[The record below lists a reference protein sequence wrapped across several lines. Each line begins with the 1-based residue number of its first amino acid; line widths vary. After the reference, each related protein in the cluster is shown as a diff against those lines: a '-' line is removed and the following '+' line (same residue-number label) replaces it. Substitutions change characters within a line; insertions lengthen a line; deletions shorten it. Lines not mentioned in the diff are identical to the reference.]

1 MNSIIKVIISSLF
14 VLLLL
19 AGCKKDFL
27 DRPPL
32 TEINA
37 ETFYQTPSD
46 LRLATAALYAGKI
59 WAEWNQNSY
68 LNIGDVLSGNMKID
82 YWGDSEQLNNFALTN
97 TNPIMTSNWFA
108 MYKIIAHANGTI
120 NAINSKTPATVPDS
134 SKNGALAEARFM
146 RGFAY
151 YNLALLW
158 GAVPIVTNTEDLI
171 TKPLL
176 HRIKTE
182 DVYKFATNDLLFAA
196 QHLKTRDDK
205 GRLTTWSA
213 QGMLSKVYLTRAGL
227 NQSSGMRDQALLD
240 SAKLYAGNVVKKSG
254 LNLLPDYADLFKVQ
268 FNDNEESLFALQWSP
283 VTSGWLEGNM
293 LLLNS
298 FDKAISPH
306 GVAGWTAILPTID
319 LFNQYAPQD
328 SFRRKATFML
338 KGDHYPELDAANGG
352 YTVTRDAILKKHII
366 GNEKDNNSP
375 TMTRESSPEHNSLL
389 RLADVYLIY
398 AEAILGNNAS
408 TSDADA
414 LLAVNKVRRRA
425 FFKDPEATEAEH
437 KEYDVTSLTMDMLIK
452 ERRIELAAEGQHWGD
467 MVRLSYYNS
476 PKAIALLGNGG
487 GSTAA
492 AKRVSFEYNK
502 DTRVAKPLDPNSAIL
517 EPTIGSF
524 TFPIPAAEVTAN
536 PLLLEAPVS
545 YY

>member
-1 MNSIIKVIISSLF
+1 MKSNIKVIISSLF
-14 VLLLL
+14 VLLLM

-32 TEINA
+32 TRINA
-37 ETFYQTPSD
+37 ETFYQTPED
-46 LRLATAALYAGKI
+46 LRLATAALYAGKH

-68 LNIGDVLSGNMKID
+68 LNIGDVLAGNFMIG
-82 YWGDSEQLNNFALTN
+82 YWGDSQQLNNFAVTN
-97 TNPIMTSNWFA
+97 TNPIMTANWSA
-108 MYKIIAHANGTI
+108 MYKLIAHTNATI
-120 NAINSKTPATVPDS
+120 NAINRKTPATVADS

-158 GAVPIVTNTEDLI
+158 GPVPIVTNTEDLI
-171 TKPLL
+171 KKPLL
-176 HRIKTE
+176 NRIKTE

-196 QHLKTRDDK
+196 QHLKIRDDK

-227 NQSSGMRDQALLD
+227 NQTGTRNQAFLD
-240 SAKLYAGNVVKKSG
+240 SAKFYAGNVIKKSG
-254 LNLLPDYADLFKVQ
+254 LKLLPNYADLFKTQ

-283 VTSGWLEGNM
+283 VTAGWQEGNM

-298 FDKAISPH
+298 FDKAISPR
-306 GVAGWTAILPTID
+306 GETGWTSMLPTID
-319 LFNQYAPQD
+319 LYKQYAPQD

-352 YTVTRDAILKKHII
+352 FKYMGESILKKHII

-375 TMTRESSPEHNSLL
+375 TMTRLSSPEHNSLL

-398 AEAILGNNAS
+398 AEAVLGNNTS
-408 TSDADA
+408 TSDPDA
-414 LLAVNKVRRRA
+414 LLYVNKVRRRA
-425 FFKDPEATEAEH
+425 FFKDPEGTELSSNA
-437 KEYDVTSLTMDMLIK
+437 YDVTSVNADMLIT
-452 ERRIELAAEGQHWGD
+452 ERRVELAAEGQLWGD

-476 PKAIALLGNGG
+476 PKAIQLLGNGG

-492 AKRVSFEYNK
+492 SKRVSFKYNK
-502 DTRVAKPLDPNSAIL
+502 DTRVATPEDPNGAIL

-524 TFPIPAAEVTAN
+524 TFPIPATEVTAN
-536 PLLLEAPVS
+536 PLLLDAPVS